1 VISLVTSETTI
12 YGEFTMTI
20 LAPIFIGFLFGF
32 LLHKGGMTRYH
43 KIVNVFRFTDLA
55 VLKFMM
61 SSLVVGMFGIYLLT
75 DLGIVTS
82 MPITPTYVVG
92 NLIGGLLFGVG
103 MATAGVCAAPVAAGS
118 GEGRLDYIIP
128 GILGMFSG
136 ALLFGLT
143 YNQVYPAISKLANSG
158 PVTLPEVIDAN
169 HWLVIGLFTA
179 ISIVL
184 FYALERAIRMRADKT
199 KA

>member
-1 VISLVTSETTI
+1 
-12 YGEFTMTI
+12 MTI
-20 LAPIFIGFLFGF
+20 LAPLFIGFLFGF
-32 LLHKGGMTRYH
+32 FLHKGGMTRYH
-43 KIVNVFRFTDLA
+43 KIVNVIRFTDLA

-61 SSLVVGMFGIYLLT
+61 SSLVVGMIGIYLLT
-75 DLGIVTS
+75 DLGIVAS

-179 ISIVL
+179 ITIVL
-184 FYALERAIRMRADKT
+184 FYVLERAVRMRADKT

>member
-1 VISLVTSETTI
+1 
-12 YGEFTMTI
+12 MTI
-20 LAPIFIGFLFGF
+20 IAPIFIGFLFGF

-61 SSLVVGMFGIYLLT
+61 SSLVVGMIGIYLLT
-75 DLGIVTS
+75 DLGIVAS

-103 MATAGVCAAPVAAGS
+103 MATAGVCAAPIAAGS

-143 YNQVYPAISKLANSG
+143 YNQVYPAISKLANFG

-179 ISIVL
+179 ITIVL
-184 FYALERAIRMRADKT
+184 FYVLERAIRMRADKT

>member
-1 VISLVTSETTI
+1 
-12 YGEFTMTI
+12 MTI
-20 LAPIFIGFLFGF
+20 IAPLIIGFLFGF

-61 SSLVVGMFGIYLLT
+61 SALVVGMIGIYLLA
-75 DLGIVTS
+75 DLGVVPNI
-82 MPITPTYVVG
+82 PITPTYVVG
-92 NLIGGLLFGVG
+92 NLIGGLMFGVG
-103 MATAGVCAAPVAAGS
+103 MAAAGVCAAPVAAGS

-128 GILGMFSG
+128 GVFGMFAG

-143 YNQVYPAISKLANSG
+143 YNQVYPAISKIANAG
-158 PVTLPEVIDAN
+158 PIILPEMIDAN
-169 HWLVIGLFTA
+169 HWLVIGLFTV
-179 ISIVL
+179 ITIVL